1 MKNIYKTNW
10 LIGAVILSLTAVAPL
25 WAEQAPQPAS
35 SAIASSTDEILLNF
49 RGVPLDAVL
58 DYLSKAAGFII
69 VKEANVDGRVDV
81 WSHQPLTKDE
91 AVELLNT
98 VLHEKG
104 FSAVRN
110 DRTLTIVSRDEA
122 HKRDIPVK
130 TGANPELI
138 PRTDQMVTQII
149 PVRYADAAQLV
160 ENIQPLIPSY
170 ATLTFNESSNA
181 LVLTDTQKN
190 IHRMVEIIKA
200 LDTSISNISS
210 VRVFQVQFAD
220 ATELVTVINQLF
232 QADAT
237 ATGGRN
243 NNMPP
248 FMRMMGGGRGG
259 DRGGRGGQS
268 GNEETSEA
276 KKAAVRVVAVA
287 DERTNSLVVTAP
299 EEMMET
305 IAMLIMQIDTTIDDI
320 TEIRV
325 FILKYADATEM
336 AELITELFPDDSTSQ
351 NQFAPQFGRGGMRG
365 MMGGGRGGRSN
376 TQQTGSERQL
386 KQTTVQVVADPRTDS
401 VIVSAASETMYQ
413 IEQMIT
419 QLDKNPAK
427 RQKVFIYKLEYA
439 DVENVSEILR
449 SIFEE
454 QSTSRN
460 SNTQNTN
467 TLSNRT
473 VNTGT
478 TNQGQGRN

>member
-1 MKNIYKTNW
+1 MKTIYRTNL
-10 LIGAVILSLTAVAPL
+10 LIGAVILSLTAVASL
-25 WAEQAPQPAS
+25 RAEEAPQPA
-35 SAIASSTDEILLNF
+35 AGVIASSTDEIRLNF

-81 WSHQPLTKDE
+81 WSYQPLTKDE

-104 FSAVRN
+104 FAAVRN
-110 DRTLTIVSRDEA
+110 GRTLTIVNRDEA

-130 TGANPELI
+130 TGADPELI
-138 PRTDQMVTQII
+138 PKTDVMVTQII

-170 ATLTFNESSNA
+170 ATLTSNESSNA

-190 IHRMVEIIKA
+190 IHRMVEIIKS
-200 LDTSISNISS
+200 LDTSISDISS
-210 VRVFQVQFAD
+210 VRVFQLMYSEAS
-220 ATELVTVINQLF
+220 ELATVINGVF
-232 QADAT
+232 QSDT
-237 ATGGRN
+237 SSSSGSSN
-243 NNMPP
+243 VPP
-248 FMRMMGGGRGG
+248 FMRMMSGRGG
-259 DRGGRGGQS
+259 NRGGRGGGGGS
-268 GNEETSEA
+268 GGSTQETSEA

-287 DERTNSLVVTAP
+287 DERSNSLVVTAP
-299 EEMMET
+299 EELMDT
-305 IAMLIMQIDTTIDDI
+305 ISLLITQIDTMIDDI

-336 AELITELFPDDSTSQ
+336 AELITELFPDDSSQ
-351 NQFAPQFGRGGMRG
+351 NQTAPQFGRSRGGDR
-365 MMGGGRGGRSN
+365 GGGGGGGGG
-376 TQQTGSERQL
+376 QQSTSSDRQL
-386 KQTTVQVVADPRTDS
+386 KQTSVTVVADPRTDS
-401 VIVSAASETMYQ
+401 VIVSAASETMFQ

-427 RQKVFIYKLEYA
+427 RQKVFIYRLQYA
-439 DVENVSEILR
+439 DVENVSEILK

-454 QSTSRN
+454 QSTGTN
-460 SNTQNTN
+460 SSDNRNTN

-478 TNQGQGRN
+478 TNQGRN